1 MSDEEA
7 ENVPVEVGK
16 LSAASSSVKTV
27 PDTSDS
33 SFHLLESLISSCS

>member
-33 SFHLLESLISSCS
+33 ILHLLESLICSWS